1 MGEVKRCSVE
11 SLPQFFNRCFHFVL
25 PRSAAIWRLRVGV
38 AGFWLALCCVA
49 TAAVD
54 APAPAGTIE
63 IAAALPL
70 SGEGGNAFGKPTLEG
85 IQLAVEEANA
95 GGAQPKLHLSV
106 YDDKTSPD
114 GARAAATQI
123 VPTHALMVLGPA
135 YSSATIAAGPIYAQ
149 ADMVVLPPTATSD
162 AITQNPTTFRIVFK
176 NSEQAAL
183 LASYIDRVLGMKRA
197 DVIVEDNAYGQTLR
211 RGFEE
216 AAQRLGLDVQ
226 YFPFKDIEEGKSS
239 ARTIAADFSEHA
251 VVFLT
256 LDTDGAPIL
265 AELRQDGGKGP
276 LLGTD
281 SFGGEN
287 FSALFADRPEERAH
301 PGYFSDGVYGIA
313 PVNIDSA
320 NAEILNF
327 AQRFKARFGHDLD
340 WQAVAGYDAARLASA
355 AVRSVAAKVGAN
367 ADTASMRKAALAFVR
382 SLDSPDRAIPGLLG
396 PIWFDADHSRTVAI
410 RVGRFNGD
418 RFESAPMQIVPV
430 TTPSADELSSGAVFE
445 MQPGRFGRLQRV
457 VYSGIYLNEIS
468 HVDLA
473 KSSFGADFY
482 VWVRY
487 AKEGGPNSADPS
499 DIIFPNMISGV
510 FDSAKPAEQGVMPDG
525 TIYRLWRV
533 QGEFRNEFDLH
544 RFPFD
549 RQRLALPFYNASG
562 ASDRIV
568 YVVDKHTGGAPA
580 ISPALIGSSQAQTS
594 PIASRT
600 AFDELAQWRPIG
612 GAERR
617 ENLVTDSSLGDPRRG
632 GVENYRELSGF
643 EATFDVSR
651 RALATV
657 AKNLM
662 PLLLMTLI
670 IYTTL
675 HFPPVLIKEKVTV
688 AITGALSGAVLLTA
702 INAQL
707 GSIGYTIA
715 LEYAFFVFFGLTTFI
730 VVTAL
735 AAQHFRHIKRESLAK
750 ATERGT
756 QAIFLLAI
764 VGLVYGAW
772 YMSAAAE
779 AVR

>member
-1 MGEVKRCSVE
+1 MTLS
-11 SLPQFFNRCFHFVL
+11 
-25 PRSAAIWRLRVGV
+25 
-38 AGFWLALCCVA
+38 LALFLFPA
-49 TAAVD
+49 MAAD
-54 APAPAGTIE
+54 SPPQAGTLE

-85 IQLAVEEANA
+85 IQLAIEEANA
-95 GGAQPKLHLSV
+95 SGAQPKINLGI

-114 GARAAATQI
+114 GARAAAAEI
-123 VPTHALMVLGPA
+123 APTNAIMVLGPA
-135 YSSATIAAGPIYAQ
+135 YSSAAIAAGPIYAQ
-149 ADMVVLPPTATSD
+149 AGMAVLPPTATSD
-162 AITQNPTTFRIVFK
+162 LITQNPTTFRIVFK

-183 LASYIDRVLGMKRA
+183 LATYAYRVLGKRKA
-197 DVIVEDNAYGQTLR
+197 DVIVEDNPYGKTLR
-211 RGFEE
+211 NGFQ
-216 AAQRLGLDVQ
+216 AAAEKLGLDVD
-226 YFPFKDIEEGKSS
+226 YFPFKTIEEGEAA
-239 ARTIAADFSEHA
+239 ARTIASDPGQPAA
-251 VVFLT
+251 VFLT

-265 AELRQDGGKGP
+265 AALRQAGGKGP
-276 LLGTD
+276 ALGTD

-301 PGYFSDGVYGIA
+301 PGYYTDGVYGIA

-327 AQRFKARFGHDLD
+327 NRRFKAHFGHDAD
-340 WQAVAGYDAARLASA
+340 WQSVAGYDAARLA
-355 AVRSVAAKVGAN
+355 VAALHAAGN
-367 ADTASMRKAALAFVR
+367 GDTAARRKAALAYLA
-382 SLDSPDRAIPGLLG
+382 SLDSPARAISGLLG
-396 PIWFDADHSRTVAI
+396 PIWFDADHARPVAI

-430 TTPSADELSSGAVFE
+430 TTPSADELTSGAVFE
-445 MQPGRFGRLQRV
+445 MQPGRFARLQRV

-468 HVDLA
+468 HIDLT

-482 VWVRY
+482 VWLRY
-487 AKEGGPNSADPS
+487 AKDGGPDSVDPA
-499 DIIFPNMISGV
+499 DIIFPNLLSGV
-510 FDSAKPAEQGVMPDG
+510 FDSAKPAEQGVMPDD

-533 QGEFRNEFDLH
+533 QGEFRNDFDLH

-549 RQRLALPFYNASG
+549 WQRLTLPFYNASG

-568 YVVDKHTGGAPA
+568 YVVDKRAGGAPGMSVTPGQA
-580 ISPALIGSSQAQTS
+580 SAQMSRIALEG
-594 PIASRT
+594 
-600 AFDELAQWRPIG
+600 AFDDLTQWRPLG
-612 GAERR
+612 GVERR
-617 ENLVTDSSLGDPRRG
+617 ENLVTNSSLGDPRRG
-632 GVENYRELSGF
+632 GIESYRELSGF

-657 AKNLM
+657 AKTLM

-675 HFPPVLIKEKVTV
+675 YFPPVLIKEKVTV

-702 INAQL
+702 INSQL

-715 LEYAFFVFFGLTTFI
+715 LEYAFFVFFGLTTFVI
-730 VVTAL
+730 VSAL
-735 AAQHFRHIKRESLAK
+735 AAQHFHHVKRLAMAR

-764 VGLVYGAW
+764 AGLLCGAW
-772 YMSAAAE
+772 YMSASAE
-779 AVR
+779 VVP